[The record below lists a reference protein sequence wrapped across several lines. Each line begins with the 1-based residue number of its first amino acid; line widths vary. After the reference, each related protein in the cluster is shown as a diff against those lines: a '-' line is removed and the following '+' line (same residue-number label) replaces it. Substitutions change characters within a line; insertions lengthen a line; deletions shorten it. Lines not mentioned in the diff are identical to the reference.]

1 MTDLT
6 FSEIE
11 KINEARERRLI
22 EASLKASTQRFRGS
36 YEAKRKIMMKNIN
49 SEACQIM
56 RIKSCVSKLIFC
68 VIIIICDMTEEN
80 LITDISIMV
89 GLIRKNCKNSKG

>member
-22 EASLKASTQRFRGS
+22 EAALKSSTQKFRGS
-36 YEAKRKIMMKNIN
+36 YEAKKNHDEKYQLR
-49 SEACQIM
+49 S
-56 RIKSCVSKLIFC
+56 VS
-68 VIIIICDMTEEN
+68 N
-80 LITDISIMV
+80 HAYQ
-89 GLIRKNCKNSKG
+89 N

>member
-36 YEAKRKIMMKNIN
+36 YETKRKIMMKNIN
-49 SEACQIM
+49 SVA
-56 RIKSCVSKLIFC
+56 
-68 VIIIICDMTEEN
+68 
-80 LITDISIMV
+80 
-89 GLIRKNCKNSKG
+89 